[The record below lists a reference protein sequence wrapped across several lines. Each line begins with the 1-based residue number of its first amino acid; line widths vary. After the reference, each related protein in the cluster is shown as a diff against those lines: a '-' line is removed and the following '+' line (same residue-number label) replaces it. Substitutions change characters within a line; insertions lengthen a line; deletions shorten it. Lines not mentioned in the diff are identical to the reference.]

1 MVYYS
6 NYLVWFDIARIN
18 LLRTIG
24 LDTVELERE
33 GYGFA
38 AAEANCRYLAPA
50 HFDEELTVRA
60 WIEEIRR
67 KSLTMAYEVVN
78 RETGLTLATGYT
90 AEVLVHMEKGRFEAV
105 EIPADMRGLLE
116 EANNYLEQTR

>member
-1 MVYYS
+1 MAYYS

-18 LLRTIG
+18 LLRHIG
-24 LDTVELERE
+24 LDTKEMERG

-50 HFDEELTVRA
+50 YFDEWLIARA
-60 WIEEIRR
+60 WIEVIRR

-78 RETGLTLATGYT
+78 RDTGVTLATGHT
-90 AEVLVHMEKGRFEAV
+90 VEVLVRMEEGRFEGTQ
-105 EIPADMRGLLE
+105 IPEEMRSLLE
-116 EANNYLEQTR
+116 KGKRSDL

>member
-1 MVYYS
+1 MYYA

-38 AAEANCRYLAPA
+38 AAEANCRYHAPA
-50 HFDEELTVRA
+50 HFDEALTVRA
-60 WIEEIRR
+60 WVREIRQ

-78 RETGLTLATGYT
+78 RETGMTLATGHT
-90 AEVLVHMEKGRFEAV
+90 AEVLVRMEEGKFEAV
-105 EIPADMRGLLE
+105 EIPADTRSLLE
-116 EANNYLEQTR
+116 EAKRVDS

>member
-1 MVYYS
+1 MVYYA
-6 NYLVWFDIARIN
+6 NYLVWFDVARIN

-60 WIEEIRR
+60 SIEEIRR
-67 KSLTMAYEVVN
+67 KSLTMVYEVLN
-78 RETGLTLATGYT
+78 RDTGVTLATGHT
-90 AEVLVHMEKGRFEAV
+90 AEVLVRMEEGKFEAV

-116 EANNYLEQTR
+116 AANNQVERTR